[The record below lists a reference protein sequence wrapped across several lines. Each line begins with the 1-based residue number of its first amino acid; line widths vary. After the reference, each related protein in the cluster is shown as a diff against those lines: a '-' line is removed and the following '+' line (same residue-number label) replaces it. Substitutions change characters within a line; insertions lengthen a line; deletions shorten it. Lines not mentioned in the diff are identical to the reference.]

1 MSSPTHRKRANPAG
15 RQRVRPG
22 GRSERVR
29 ESVLRACLELLTE
42 GKVEL
47 PIAEVA
53 ARSGVNRGTIYRW
66 WPTSAALLDDA
77 LVFHTRHRTD
87 APDTGAWESDVRSL
101 IAELTSLAAD
111 PVERAIMATVI
122 SGRYPSLNDAMM
134 GWFRNDRSQW
144 LAMIERGVGRG
155 EVSADV
161 DPAMVLHMMLAPA
174 VSVSLFE
181 GRALTSQEID
191 SLVALV
197 CRATAARNTSRS
209 SRNGK

>member
-1 MSSPTHRKRANPAG
+1 MSSV

-29 ESVLRACLELLTE
+29 ESVMRACLELLNE
-42 GKVEL
+42 GKLEL

-53 ARSGVNRGTIYRW
+53 ARSGVNKGTIYRW

-77 LVFHTRHRTD
+77 LVFHARHRTD
-87 APDTGAWESDVRSL
+87 APDTGAWESDVRYL
-101 IAELTSLAAD
+101 ITELASLAAD

-134 GWFRNDRSQW
+134 GWFRNDLTQW
-144 LAMIERGVGRG
+144 VTMVERGIDRG

-161 DPAMVLHMMLAPA
+161 DPAVVLHMMLAPA
-174 VSVSLFE
+174 VTVSLFD
-181 GRALTSQEID
+181 GRALTPDEID

-197 CRATAARNTSRS
+197 CRATAARNNAGSTR
-209 SRNGK
+209 KAK